1 MVSHDSPKPQA
12 PIPVIHEQLNT
23 KGSTNP
29 TKIVT
34 EPDISPTIILHENP
48 EFIIQEDQTHA
59 EHTIPQAERDFLRE
73 LKNLQNTIEEQQ
85 NLASTLSS
93 MTIRQQRVRKAALDE
108 AKQVVKELQKQ
119 LPLTENEER
128 LQSSQHNE
136 AMLIRL
142 ADICSHTSQGLHFV
156 AKGGATFSCDI
167 FYATN
172 NTSGTLSQV
181 NYDINMHKSG
191 MEHLSN
197 MAYSLEGSGWKKLR
211 NTLFALAGLML
222 IACGIL
228 AAISTGGTSLLLG
241 FGGAAALTAGV
252 GFFVGRDTGLAG
264 AVSNVQMKIS
274 P

>member
-1 MVSHDSPKPQA
+1 M
-12 PIPVIHEQLNT
+12 N
-23 KGSTNP
+23 
-29 TKIVT
+29 
-34 EPDISPTIILHENP
+34 
-48 EFIIQEDQTHA
+48 
-59 EHTIPQAERDFLRE
+59 TIPQAERDFLRE

-85 NLASTLSS
+85 NFASTPSLMSLK
-93 MTIRQQRVRKAALDE
+93 QQRAQKAALNQ
-108 AKQVVKELQKQ
+108 AKQVVKALQKQ

-128 LQSSQHNE
+128 LQSPPDSE
-136 AMLIRL
+136 AMLIRI
-142 ADICSHTSQGLHFV
+142 ADICSHTAQGLHFV
-156 AKGGATFSCDI
+156 AKGRATFSCYI

-172 NTSGTLSQV
+172 NTSGTLRQV

-197 MAYSLEGSGWKKLR
+197 LASSLEGSGWKNLR

-228 AAISTGGTSLLLG
+228 AAIPTGGASLILG
-241 FGGAAALTAGV
+241 LGGSAVLTAGV

-264 AVSNVQMKIS
+264 AVSNVQIKVS